1 MTGTDTKVEADE
13 TLSVLLGAIT
23 AATATQSA
31 AMSTSGSPATGTI
44 LNNDTATLTIGNVS
58 VAEGGN
64 LVFTVTLSAAVQ
76 DGLTVAYTT
85 NNGTATTSDGD
96 YTDNDGSLTFTGT
109 AGETKTITVVTG
121 TDTKVEADE
130 TLSVLWERSPRP
142 RRPSR
147 RPSVLRAAQPRGRSS
162 ITTRPRCRLGMCR

>member
-1 MTGTDTKVEADE
+1 MSVAEGGNLVFTVTLSAAVEERGLTVAYTTNNGTATTGDGDYTDNDGSLTFTGTAGETQTITVVTGTDTKVEADE

-31 AMSTSGSPATGTI
+31 AISTSGSPATGTI
-44 LNNDTATLTIGNVS
+44 INNDTATLSIGNVS

-85 NNGTATTSDGD
+85 NNGTATTGDGD
-96 YTDNDGSLTFTGT
+96 YTDNDGSL
-109 AGETKTITVVTG
+109 
-121 TDTKVEADE
+121 
-130 TLSVLWERSPRP
+130 R
-142 RRPSR
+142 
-147 RPSVLRAAQPRGRSS
+147 LR
-162 ITTRPRCRLGMCR
+162 

>member
-1 MTGTDTKVEADE
+1 M
-13 TLSVLLGAIT
+13 
-23 AATATQSA
+23 
-31 AMSTSGSPATGTI
+31 P
-44 LNNDTATLTIGNVS
+44 

-85 NNGTATTSDGD
+85 NNGTATTGDGD

-130 TLSVLWERSPRP
+130 TLSVLLGAITAATATQIGGHQHFGQ
-142 RRPSR
+142 PSHGDDH
-147 RPSVLRAAQPRGRSS
+147 Q
-162 ITTRPRCRLGMCR
+162 